1 MSEIKVNYDRDA
13 DVLYVSFAQSQHV
26 TGIELTDNILLRVD
40 TGKTSGKPPYAV
52 GLTFVNFARMMAT
65 YRDQPLTISLEQ
77 LRNLPSNLC
86 SAVLTVLTTSPISDF
101 LATELAIVPRVPP
114 LPEMWKQTQ
123 TQNPSP

>member
-40 TGKTSGKPPYAV
+40 TGKTSGKPPYAA